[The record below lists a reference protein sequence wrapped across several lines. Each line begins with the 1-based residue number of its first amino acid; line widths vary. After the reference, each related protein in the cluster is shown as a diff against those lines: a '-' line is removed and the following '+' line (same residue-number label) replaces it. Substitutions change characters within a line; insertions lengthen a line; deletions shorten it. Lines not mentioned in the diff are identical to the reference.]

1 MLGTLPKELEKV
13 IQGLEVLVVDDN
25 AYTRRVIRTLLHNV
39 GIKNTHEAGD
49 GIAGLE
55 AIRMFSPHICIID
68 WEMPLLNGAEMVRIV
83 RSPGVFP
90 TPHLPIIMLSGY
102 AERWRVLEAQR
113 LGANE
118 FLIKPVSGKILFERI
133 VAILK
138 KPRPAVQPGDDLPET
153 GDQPLPEMMSPPIAP
168 DERADHAPSP
178 RAAP

>member
-1 MLGTLPKELEKV
+1 MNSVASSRIDKLVQSISVLIVEDNQYMRKV
-13 IQGLEVLVVDDN
+13 VRNILVNIGV
-25 AYTRRVIRTLLHNV
+25 
-39 GIKNTHEAGD
+39 KNIHEACD

-55 AIRMFSPHICIID
+55 AIRMFAPDLVILD
-68 WEMPLLNGAEMVRIV
+68 WEMPLLNGAELVRIV

>member
-1 MLGTLPKELEKV
+1 MFRTLPKELEKV
-13 IQGLEVLVVDDN
+13 IHGLQVLVVDDN
-25 AYTRRVIRTLLHNV
+25 AYTRRMIRTVLNNV

-55 AIRMFSPHICIID
+55 AIRTFSPHVCIID

-90 TPHLPIIMLSGY
+90 TPDLPIIMLSGY

-118 FLIKPVSGKILFERI
+118 FLIKPVSGKLLFERI
-133 VAILK
+133 VSILK
-138 KPRPAVQPGDDLPET
+138 KPRPAVRSGDDLADT
-153 GDQPLPEMMSPPIAP
+153 GGQPLPEMTSPSIVP
-168 DERADHAPSP
+168 DERSDHAPLP